1 MKLDPVKIMEC
12 KVCGVEIK
20 VNANYPITEVTCQDC
35 HRKKKMIQSC
45 RAVWCSVSSDYL
57 LPNEV
62 LDTDVLREIEEQEQ
76 WEDLERSIPSC
87 SERNRAF

>member
-1 MKLDPVKIMEC
+1 M
-12 KVCGVEIK
+12 
-20 VNANYPITEVTCQDC
+20 PITPSLKLPAKTVIA
-35 HRKKKMIQSC
+35 RKKMIQSR